1 MSSDCMGAPLLEAD
15 LVSLFCIVVIALLA
29 PILSAL
35 VPNRMLPETVLLLIA
50 GMLIGPHVFAIAQPD
65 AAITLFSD
73 LGLGFLFL
81 LAGYEINPQELTGK
95 QGRHGLLTWFVTLV
109 IAMVICIATPDFQ
122 SNQIGWLAAA
132 IALTTTAFGTLVPIL
147 HERGLVETRIGKSI
161 FAYGTWGE
169 IGPIIVIALILST
182 RKTWVTLAILAA
194 FALVAVAAA
203 LIPKRIWENGMHLP
217 GFFER
222 NRDTNAQITVRSVM
236 VLLVGL
242 VMVSALFDLDIVLG
256 AFAAG
261 FVLRFL
267 IPGGDRGLEHKLN
280 GIGYGFFIPLFFV
293 VSGMA
298 INPMAVAEYPL
309 LFVLF
314 IVALLLV
321 RALPIYVALRISP
334 ETRDMD
340 GHSRATIAFYCTT
353 ALPLIVAITNIA
365 TGAGAMSA
373 DIASLLVAAGGLT
386 VFLMPLLASFALK
399 HIKGPTQDEPGES
412 STPRKDDV

>member
-1 MSSDCMGAPLLEAD
+1 MRAPVLEAD
-15 LVSLFCIVVIALLA
+15 LVSLFCIVAVALFA
-29 PILSAL
+29 PIISAI
-35 VPNRMLPETVLLLIA
+35 VPNRMIPETVFLLIA
-50 GMLIGPHVFAIAQPD
+50 GMVLGPNVLAIAQPD
-65 AAITLFSD
+65 AAITLLSD

-95 QGRHGLLTWFVTLV
+95 QGRHGLLTWFVTFI

-147 HERGLVETRIGKSI
+147 HERGLVGTRIGKSI

-194 FALVAVAAA
+194 FTLIAVAAA
-203 LIPKRIWENGMHLP
+203 VIPKRIWENGIHLP
-217 GFFER
+217 KFFKS
-222 NRDTNAQITVRSVM
+222 NRDTNAQIVVRFVM

-242 VMVSALFDLDIVLG
+242 VTVSALFDLDIVLG

-267 IPGGDRGLEHKLN
+267 VPEGNEGLEHKLN
-280 GIGYGFFIPLFFV
+280 GIGYGFFVPLFFV

-298 INPMAVAEYPL
+298 INPAAVADYPL
-309 LFVLF
+309 LLLIF
-314 IVALLLV
+314 ILALLLV
-321 RALPIYVALRISP
+321 RALPIYVALRVSR

-340 GHSRATIAFYCTT
+340 RHSRATIALYCTT

-365 TGAGAMSA
+365 VNAGAMTA
-373 DIASLLVAAGGLT
+373 DIASLLVAAGGVT

-399 HIKGPTQDEPGES
+399 RIKGPAQDGSVPAKSGE
-412 STPRKDDV
+412 DDA